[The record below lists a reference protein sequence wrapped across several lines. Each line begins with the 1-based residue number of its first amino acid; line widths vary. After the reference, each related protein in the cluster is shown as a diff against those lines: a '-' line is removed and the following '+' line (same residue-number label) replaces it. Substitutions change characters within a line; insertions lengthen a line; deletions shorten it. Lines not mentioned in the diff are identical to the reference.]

1 MDTLPVRDTV
11 LSVLLSK
18 EERERL
24 AVFAGTRDLRLSQ
37 AARQILNERLTASTT
52 NSQNPLDGAH

>member
-52 NSQNPLDGAH
+52 NSQNPRR